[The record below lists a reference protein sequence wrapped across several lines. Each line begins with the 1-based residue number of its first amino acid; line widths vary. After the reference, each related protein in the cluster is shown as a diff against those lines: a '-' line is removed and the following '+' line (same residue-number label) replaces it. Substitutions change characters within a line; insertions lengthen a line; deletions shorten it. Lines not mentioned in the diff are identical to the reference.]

1 MCVGACVT
9 AISDQWEDLRNLFF
23 ASDLGFICIYYMKN
37 FSFLSVKVLEIRGGG
52 WHIQIDLYTGLL
64 PSSYDV
70 TGSLEQPVCTS
81 FTAL

>member
-1 MCVGACVT
+1 MCVSACVT
-9 AISDQWEDLRNLFF
+9 VISDQWEDLGNIFF
-23 ASDLGFICIYYMKN
+23 ASDLGFICIYYMQN

-52 WHIQIDLYTGLL
+52 CHMQIDSYTGLL

-81 FTAL
+81 LQAL